1 MSLTDVF
8 ISPSGAGDEDG
19 SSVAN
24 ALPAIEDG
32 GGGNDWAA
40 DFLALDRAGKRFVFL
55 PGTYDCLTQITFTGS
70 VPTVDTPNFWVGA
83 DSSGNVLRP
92 KFDETGLRL
101 DTTNYPKIVISTNNP
116 ILNSEE
122 HTSYSCLSFENT
134 NASYSQDSI
143 IDITAGDTD
152 IQQWFGCS
160 FKAAPANNNA
170 EIMLGNNSSFHTCT
184 FEATTTQYARL
195 VDLRGTGT
203 LNNCRLIGGGKSS
216 GSGDG
221 QGVTINSVSCKVFN
235 CVICN
240 VHGNGYDVNTTNNRT
255 SVFVENCTIANCGG
269 NGLAVAGL
277 TDNQSSSSN
286 SVNGNIVFSCNRGI
300 NANADDGRQPGM
312 LITAMGD
319 NTTANFNNMDDYEDM
334 VDVIAIT
341 SADFYDSANN
351 DFRIKRTSPLY
362 KFYGNQN
369 FGAIQNEDFEF
380 VSVS

>member
-1 MSLTDVF
+1 MSLTDLF
-8 ISPSGAGDEDG
+8 ISPAGAGDESG

-24 ALPAIEDG
+24 ALPAISG
-32 GGGNDWAA
+32 GDWST
-40 DFLALDRAGKRFVFL
+40 DIEALDRAGKRFVWL
-55 PGTYDCLTQITFTGS
+55 TGTYNCTTQLTFSGS
-70 VPTVDTPNFWVGA
+70 APTVDTPNFWVGA

-92 KFDETGLRL
+92 KFDETGLRI
-101 DTTNYPKIVISTNNP
+101 DTTDYPKIVMSNNTP
-116 ILNSEE
+116 ILNAEE

-143 IDITAGDTD
+143 VEATSGDTD
-152 IQQWFGCS
+152 IQHWFGCS

-184 FEATTTQYARL
+184 FEATTTQFARVL
-195 VDLRGTGT
+195 DLRANGFAD
-203 LNNCRLIGGGKSS
+203 NCRIIGGGKSS

-221 QGVTINSVSCKVFN
+221 HGVTITANTTKVVN
-235 CVICN
+235 CVIVN
-240 VHGNGYDVNTTNNRT
+240 VHGNGYDVNNTNTRMHP
-255 SVFVENCTIANCGG
+255 FCENCTIANCGG
-269 NGLAVAGL
+269 NGLAIAGL
-277 TDNQSSSSN
+277 TDNQSSN
-286 SVNGNIVFSCNRGI
+286 SAALNGNIVFSCDRGI

-319 NTTANFNNMDDYEDM
+319 NTQGNFNNMDDYEDM

-341 SADFYDSANN
+341 SADFFDSANN

-369 FGAIQNEDFEF
+369 FGAVQNEDFEF